1 MAFLLAVGLVV
12 NICNIGV
19 QCNTDTNYSS
29 LHECLKSG
37 HRDSWLDGWKHSEF
51 GLPGNLKKGDR
62 FKLAPKIWRFDMSW
76 ISIFQRFVSLSV
88 LTCRVVIQE
97 LSRPQRPERSTSQF
111 ALKGTQIET
120 RSSLKQFKSMRPTFT
135 RVKFRV
141 CLKLKLWLRGATS
154 KASSCQNFQVQPE
167 KYAGSAI
174 LYYTILLVVWF
185 LANVILQNIPWF
197 WGAVSYWGRGPWSKE
212 VRSDSLGFSKECNFS
227 MLVSRH
233 DVGRFVSQP
242 WQSPPRI
249 LALQAPDTCKF
260 VYSSCPFV
268 MIQG

>member
-97 LSRPQRPERSTSQF
+97 LSRPQRPECSTSQF

-154 KASSCQNFQVQPE
+154 KASSCQNFQVPPE

-174 LYYTILLVVWF
+174 LYYTISCLILGQCDFAKYPLILRCRVLLGSWPLEQGGSQW
-185 LANVILQNIPWF
+185 LAWLLEGMQLLNARLTSWRWKVCVTTMAKP
-197 WGAVSYWGRGPWSKE
+197 SK
-212 VRSDSLGFSKECNFS
+212 DLGFTGSWH
-227 MLVSRH
+227 L
-233 DVGRFVSQP
+233 
-242 WQSPPRI
+242 
-249 LALQAPDTCKF
+249 
-260 VYSSCPFV
+260 
-268 MIQG
+268 